1 MVNLEPRLVQT
12 TRIKRQGTIHRH
24 SFHLV
29 KIQMLFTGILL
40 NIPINMVHH
49 KYLKG
54 RGFEPRRLLRFFLFC
69 VLKSQS
75 YQQRVSDGQDDEQ
88 LVEVGLLAVAQH
100 DEGQPVAQD
109 AQDADH
115 DEQDTLDPEL
125 GRLEHR
131 VVDGEVF
138 VARVLLLLV
147 VEVDVEVDVDV
158 GADV

>member
-1 MVNLEPRLVQT
+1 MVVLNT
-12 TRIKRQGTIHRH
+12 TI
-24 SFHLV
+24 
-29 KIQMLFTGILL
+29 
-40 NIPINMVHH
+40 NITNI
-49 KYLKG
+49 
-54 RGFEPRRLLRFFLFC
+54 FEPRRLLRFFLFC

-131 VVDGEVF
+131 VVDGEVL
-138 VARVLLLLV
+138 VAGVLLLLV
-147 VEVDVEVDVDV
+147 VEVDVEVAVDV